1 MSLKIQSK
9 LNAGNKVENRSV
21 KQPSSYVYAACT
33 ICLCLSVALLAG
45 CASAPKFAGSST
57 PLVVDPVVS
66 TPNPVAADDS
76 LDRNEIII
84 DKPSALKSDTAGLM
98 ARISP
103 AQQARIAQAVKD
115 SNTDA
120 KAQLLIVQ
128 ASPKMRSFIERLSCI
143 RQYNDGGTAALQ
155 ALAAP
160 GVSFKFFV
168 PPMHGTKKHSKS
180 TCLTITSV
188 IIKPAITQVKAG
200 VAGAQDA
207 LQIKVSYLAEDS
219 GETTTSNHEI
229 NKNTKGVWWF
239 TR

>member
-1 MSLKIQSK
+1 MEKRSAKRPDSK
-9 LNAGNKVENRSV
+9 LNAV
-21 KQPSSYVYAACT
+21 CT
-33 ICLCLSVALLAG
+33 LGLCLSVALLAG
-45 CASAPKFAGSST
+45 CASRSIGVAPRSS
-57 PLVVDPVVS
+57 VVGGPTVS
-66 TPNPVAADDS
+66 NSIHVAADGS
-76 LDRNEIII
+76 LDKNEVII
-84 DKPSALKSDTAGLM
+84 DKPSALKADTAGLM
-98 ARISP
+98 ARITP
-103 AQQARIAQAVKD
+103 QQQARIAQAVKD

-168 PPMHGTKKHSKS
+168 PPMHGTKNHGKG
-180 TCLTITSV
+180 TCLTVTSV
-188 IIKPAITQVKAG
+188 IIKPASTQVKAG
-200 VAGAQDA
+200 GVAAQDA

-229 NKNTKGVWWF
+229 NKNVKGVWWF
-239 TR
+239 SR

>member
-1 MSLKIQSK
+1 MKK
-9 LNAGNKVENRSV
+9 RSA
-21 KQPSSYVYAACT
+21 KRLSSNLHTVCALG
-33 ICLCLSVALLAG
+33 LCLSVALLAG
-45 CASAPKFAGSST
+45 CANRPAAVAPKSAVIVGPS
-57 PLVVDPVVS
+57 VS
-66 TPNPVAADDS
+66 TPIPVSADAS
-76 LDRNEIII
+76 LDKNEVII
-84 DKPSALKSDTAGLM
+84 DKPSALKADTAGLM
-98 ARISP
+98 ARITP
-103 AQQARIAQAVKD
+103 QQQARIAQAVKD

-155 ALAAP
+155 ALAGP

-168 PPMHGTKKHSKS
+168 PPMHGTKNHVKT
-180 TCLTITSV
+180 TCLTVTKV
-188 IIKPAITQVKAG
+188 IINPARTQVKAG
-200 VAGAQDA
+200 GTAAQDA

-229 NKNTKGVWWF
+229 NKNVKGVWWF